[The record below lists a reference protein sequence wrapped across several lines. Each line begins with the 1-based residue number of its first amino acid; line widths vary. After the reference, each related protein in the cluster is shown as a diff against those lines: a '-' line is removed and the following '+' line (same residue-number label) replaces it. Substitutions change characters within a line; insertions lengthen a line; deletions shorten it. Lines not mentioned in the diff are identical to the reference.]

1 MRKKRERVGKS
12 GITRRW
18 VFVNLITTIVIL
30 IVASVVII
38 LSMRSSYEL
47 AARQDLIN
55 KAKILVNS
63 IPMSATTVEERIS
76 QAVGLVENFAD
87 KDKYELM
94 LIDTDGRI
102 IVTSSGFAYDQNE
115 PLDDYYLAA
124 NNEDGS
130 GWHIGYS
137 ANDEHVI
144 AVTQI
149 IYGAT
154 GEIEALRLV
163 SSLKN
168 VDRRFSINIGIVA
181 AVCVIIL
188 GFTVMSGLYFV
199 RSIVIPIRNVN
210 NTAQLISKGEYDVRI
225 NTSYGD
231 EIGELCGTIN
241 DMAAGLSKADRM
253 KNEFIS
259 SVSHELR
266 TPLTSIKGWGETL
279 MAIGTKDEENFRK
292 GLNIIINETDRL
304 SYMVEDLLDFSR
316 LQTGVIKL
324 SKGIIDLRSELFES
338 LATIEQRAA
347 RAGITFEVTAP
358 EERVIIE
365 ADKNRLKQV
374 FANILDNAVKYSNPG
389 DSVAV
394 ELDVIGRDAYVTVSD
409 HGAGIPK
416 EELPQVTNR
425 FFKASNSVTGS
436 GIGLAVVKEIM
447 SLHGGTIDIVS
458 ELSKGTTVT
467 LGFPTK

>member
-1 MRKKRERVGKS
+1 MRERVSNS

-18 VFVNLITTIVIL
+18 VFVSLFTTIVIL
-30 IVASVVII
+30 VVASVAII
-38 LSMRSSYEL
+38 VSMRSSYQL
-47 AARQDLIN
+47 AARQDLEN
-55 KAKILVNS
+55 KSKILVNS
-63 IPMSATTVEERIS
+63 IPMTATTIEERVS

-94 LIDTDGRI
+94 LIDNSGKI
-102 IVTSSGFAYDQNE
+102 IVTSSGFAYDATE
-115 PLDDYYLAA
+115 PLDDFYLAEE
-124 NNEDGS
+124 NDDGS
-130 GWHIGYS
+130 GWYIGRS
-137 ANDEHVI
+137 ATDEHII

-149 IYGAT
+149 ISGAT

-168 VDRRFSINIGIVA
+168 VDKRLSLNIVIVIG
-181 AVCVIIL
+181 VCLIIL
-188 GFTVMSGLYFV
+188 AFTIMSGLYFV
-199 RSIVIPIRNVN
+199 RSIVIPIKNVN

-225 NTSYGD
+225 NAGEGD
-231 EIGELCGTIN
+231 EIGELCETIN
-241 DMAAGLSKADRM
+241 DMAAGLSKADKM

-292 GLNIIINETDRL
+292 GMRIIINETDRL

-324 SKGIIDLRSELFES
+324 SRSIIDLKNELLDS
-338 LATIEQRAA
+338 IATIEQRAA
-347 RAGITFEVTAP
+347 RAGITFEVIAP
-358 EERVIIE
+358 EGRVIVE

-416 EELPQVTNR
+416 DELPNVTKR

-458 ELSKGTTVT
+458 ETGKGTTVS
-467 LGFPTK
+467 LGFPTKG